1 MNWTDGEVV
10 QSRQAQR
17 GPGSSSP
24 SGAEG
29 WVAAP
34 EESDKIQGRPQHTE
48 NLCGEGDTPSPGPGV
63 APQVQ
68 LVPGASRSTPDV
80 LVSD

>member
-1 MNWTDGEVV
+1 MVSGTDGEVV

-29 WVAAP
+29 WVAVP
-34 EESDKIQGRPQHTE
+34 GEGIQGRPQRTE
-48 NLCGEGDTPSPGPGV
+48 HLCGEGDTPSPEPYV

-68 LVPGASRSTPDV
+68 HLPVASRSTPHV